1 MKNSDGGNVP
11 EDSGWTADTLRLHL
25 VALIDRDKEAH
36 REAVR
41 IALEAVKDRQNL
53 MITLCFL
60 GAALVSLAVNLFARH

>member
-1 MKNSDGGNVP
+1 MGKHVTWTP
-11 EDSGWTADTLRLHL
+11 ENLRMHL
-25 VALIDRDKEAH
+25 TALIDRDNRAH

>member
-1 MKNSDGGNVP
+1 MGKHVTWTP
-11 EDSGWTADTLRLHL
+11 ENLRLHL
-25 VALIDRDKEAH
+25 TALIDRDNQAH